1 MADVK
6 VKHVVDWRLGL

>member
-6 VKHVVDWRLGL
+6 VKHVVDWRI